1 MPGLEDFL
9 AEIGVAS
16 KGQVAPA
23 VQQPQKPKLKPIVF
37 NRPKAPVTPTAPKPW
52 QDTSWL
58 PEKLPGFS
66 EEEFPAIGLE
76 DLGFPDEEPEATESV
91 YNVESVD
98 GADDYLRSLPSNQ
111 KLLETLD
118 AIYTANEQVA
128 LDEDKKQLADA
139 LGSVMAKLNYIAT
152 FWKFDENNRFQ
163 HTSTIGKD
171 KTIGLKAVNT
181 LIAYFDGKI
190 KTMLNKGMQDR
201 ANDKFLKAKNLE
213 STKRK
218 DPLPLTSQWHGPS
231 LIFIN
236 NRTIMIMKNE
246 GINYEEAEVKAKAEW
261 ENINKTIDA
270 AMQSASQKAIAQGK
284 LDTSDEEKEIQKNDS
299 AKTFAQELL
308 GGASFEEAADQVK
321 GLIDQGKD
329 AILLRKVRER
339 YQNLKVIDSESE
351 VWDKVVSHL
360 TSDKAVITQLK
371 TNGVPEADATKLAKD
386 IRNLGRLSND
396 IKKLAGGYVE
406 GMTPSDEVIEQAQE
420 TSDAISR
427 LAMRVLTSKYTNIE
441 GLDNVFKAADVIW
454 KSAGALS
461 ENLGVES
468 LINYEISSG
477 EELRDS
483 NLVGHQDPTA
493 KKEIDPNAPKRIRNK
508 EVDDK
513 SRERHMNRIR
523 AMGNLSGYLAK
534 RRKQRDN
541 RSDDQKKLDAEKN
554 RIRNPDYIK
563 TNEELNKWKY
573 LALIPG
579 DHRNEINKL
588 RKISAKKT
596 LDLYRRMS
604 KTWLPKKEVD
614 EIERDLIKR
623 MEYNFSK
630 TLSEITK
637 TQGSN
642 PGVIKAL
649 EEEIAAIPKYFEIAK
664 AQIENE
670 KTNYASVIFDFA
682 DSFAKY
688 SNAS

>member
-1 MPGLEDFL
+1 
-9 AEIGVAS
+9 
-16 KGQVAPA
+16 
-23 VQQPQKPKLKPIVF
+23 
-37 NRPKAPVTPTAPKPW
+37 
-52 QDTSWL
+52 
-58 PEKLPGFS
+58 
-66 EEEFPAIGLE
+66 
-76 DLGFPDEEPEATESV
+76 
-91 YNVESVD
+91 
-98 GADDYLRSLPSNQ
+98 
-111 KLLETLD
+111 
-118 AIYTANEQVA
+118 
-128 LDEDKKQLADA
+128 
-139 LGSVMAKLNYIAT
+139 
-152 FWKFDENNRFQ
+152 
-163 HTSTIGKD
+163 
-171 KTIGLKAVNT
+171 
-181 LIAYFDGKI
+181 
-190 KTMLNKGMQDR
+190 
-201 ANDKFLKAKNLE
+201 
-213 STKRK
+213 
-218 DPLPLTSQWHGPS
+218 
-231 LIFIN
+231 
-236 NRTIMIMKNE
+236 
-246 GINYEEAEVKAKAEW
+246 
-261 ENINKTIDA
+261 
-270 AMQSASQKAIAQGK
+270 
-284 LDTSDEEKEIQKNDS
+284 
-299 AKTFAQELL
+299 
-308 GGASFEEAADQVK
+308 
-321 GLIDQGKD
+321 
-329 AILLRKVRER
+329 
-339 YQNLKVIDSESE
+339 
-351 VWDKVVSHL
+351 
-360 TSDKAVITQLK
+360 
-371 TNGVPEADATKLAKD
+371 
-386 IRNLGRLSND
+386 
-396 IKKLAGGYVE
+396 
-406 GMTPSDEVIEQAQE
+406 MTPSDEVIEQAQE